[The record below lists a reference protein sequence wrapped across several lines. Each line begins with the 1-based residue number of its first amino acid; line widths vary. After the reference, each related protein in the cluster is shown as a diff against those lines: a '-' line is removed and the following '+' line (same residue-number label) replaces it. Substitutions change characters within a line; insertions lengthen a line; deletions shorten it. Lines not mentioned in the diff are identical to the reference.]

1 MKCLDDCH
9 TYELTTFKPF
19 QPDVKPC
26 PTAPYFHPGLIPLHF
41 YEMRED
47 GTKIDGVTN
56 EEVLR
61 VLIHRLKYLNE
72 YWMDGKFKCEENEN
86 AIDMLQQA
94 LYWLNKR
101 TVDRMNR
108 GVEGRM
114 EP

>member
-9 TYELTTFKPF
+9 TYLLDLVGEGRPVITLLPPNVF
-19 QPDVKPC
+19 Q
-26 PTAPYFHPGLIPLHF
+26 LHF
-41 YEMRED
+41 YEFRPD
-47 GTKIDGVTN
+47 GTKIDGTTN

-72 YWMDGKFKCEENEN
+72 YWMDAKFKCEENEN

-101 TVDRMNR
+101 TADRMNR
-108 GVEGRM
+108 GVEGKM
-114 EP
+114 IP